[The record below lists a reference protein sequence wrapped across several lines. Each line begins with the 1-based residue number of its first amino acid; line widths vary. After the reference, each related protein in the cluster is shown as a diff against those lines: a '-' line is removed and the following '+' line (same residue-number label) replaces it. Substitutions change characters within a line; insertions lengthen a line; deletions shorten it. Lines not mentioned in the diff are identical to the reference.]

1 MTDRQEIQRGLEEK
15 IAQGETTVE
24 KLKAKM
30 SEAGDDVSE
39 ETKKALEAAEGL
51 LDKGKAKYE
60 ELASATDEEFDEL
73 WDKTKENWSAL
84 SSGIEGGWDT
94 LSDKVRSFFS

>member
-1 MTDRQEIQRGLEEK
+1 MTDRQEIQRELEEK

-30 SEAGDDVSE
+30 SEAGDDVSD

-51 LDKGKAKYE
+51 LEKGKAKYD
-60 ELASATDEEFDEL
+60 ELANATDEEFDEL
-73 WDKTKENWSAL
+73 WDATKENWNAL
-84 SSGIEGGWDT
+84 TAGVESGWDT

>member
-1 MTDRQEIQRGLEEK
+1 MTDRQKIQRELEEK
-15 IAQGETTVE
+15 IAQGESTVE

-39 ETKKALEAAEGL
+39 ETQKALRAAEGFL
-51 LDKGKAKYE
+51 EKGKVKYD
-60 ELASATDEEFDEL
+60 ELANATDEEFDEL
-73 WDKTKENWSAL
+73 WDKTKDNWNAL
-84 SSGIEGGWDT
+84 SAGIEGGWDT